1 MTAPG
6 PRIVVLPNAAAVA
19 EAAAARIVARLS
31 DAPDPPAV
39 CLTGG
44 SSPKRLYQLL
54 ATSPWRARIAF
65 DRVEWYMGDDR
76 FVPQSDPLSNMGMAR
91 ATFLDSCAPA
101 PNIHPIDTQAASPD
115 AAARS
120 YEDELAR
127 LKQRRSGDILFDV
140 VLLGLGPDGHV
151 ASLFP
156 GSPALAEHQRAV
168 VGVARAHVAPFVP
181 RVSLTLPTLGQSRE
195 ILFLV
200 TGEEKRDIARRVLA
214 GEDLPAG
221 RVTSHGE
228 IVWLFDAAAAPPE
241 AI

>member
-44 SSPKRLYQLL
+44 SSPKRLYRLL
-54 ATSPWRARIAF
+54 ATSPWRARIPF

-76 FVPQSDPLSNMGMAR
+76 FVPQSDALSNMGMAR
-91 ATFLDSCAPA
+91 ATFLDACAPA
-101 PNIHPIDTQAASPD
+101 ANIHPIDTRAATPD
-115 AAARS
+115 AAARA

-127 LKQRRSGDILFDV
+127 LKQRRSGAILFDV

-156 GSPALAEHQRAV
+156 GSPALAEDQRAV
-168 VGVARAHVAPFVP
+168 VGVDRAHVAPFVP
-181 RVSLTLPTLGQSRE
+181 RVSLTLPALGQTRE

-221 RVTSHGE
+221 RVTSLGD